1 MATKAPDHTMT
12 EPNFAS
18 AEYAEQW
25 CRGKRLRGETSVAAT
40 EMMLD
45 LAKIQLG
52 DHVLELAAGTGDLAV
67 MTARRVGPSGHVLA
81 TDISANMLNLAAEA
95 AREAGL
101 PMWRHASWS
110 GESRCCARFFRCGA
124 VSVRCHAFF
133 QPSQGAG
140 RCLQRAKACQ

>member
-95 AREAGL
+95 VREAGL
-101 PMWRHASWS
+101 TNVETRVMERRISMLRPILSMWRCVGPLSCFFPTQPRRWPVS
-110 GESRCCARFFRCGA
+110 TAR
-124 VSVRCHAFF
+124 
-133 QPSQGAG
+133 
-140 RCLQRAKACQ
+140 